1 MEEAAATCGS
11 FHSAHGAGDNAG
23 FGTTL
28 CRLTSI
34 IRPNRLR
41 GVFAFCRLPFITSC
55 AAGVLIATASLRS
68 AEPLA
73 SATVT
78 RVENKVSYG
87 KVVNDKSEMRP
98 ATANDVV
105 KASDFLLSESESRAE
120 LKYDD
125 GTIVRIGQ
133 NTIFSFEA
141 KTRTMDLKKGTFVF
155 YMPHGKGGGTI
166 KTPSFTAAIT
176 GTVAKVSTNII
187 AVIVGE
193 ITLLPSGKKVS
204 EGFFARVNPD
214 GSISILPFDLSK
226 EYDGKLMTFN
236 GLLPGLPPTGT
247 ELDAMLAD
255 FQRLGIQGTFDR
267 VNNLPSSVL
276 HFFGTQQPTPPPQST
291 KKRTPVFVS
300 PPPKTP
306 TPQQSPSGNPSPCN
320 GSP

>member
-1 MEEAAATCGS
+1 MFDFRS
-11 FHSAHGAGDNAG
+11 
-23 FGTTL
+23 
-28 CRLTSI
+28 
-34 IRPNRLR
+34 
-41 GVFAFCRLPFITSC
+41 LPFIAWC

-87 KVVNDKSEMRP
+87 KVISEKSELR
-98 ATANDVV
+98 AAAANDVV

-141 KTRTMDLKKGTFVF
+141 NTRTMNLKKGTFVF

-214 GSISILPFDLSK
+214 GTISIHPFDLAK
-226 EYDGKLMTFN
+226 EYDGRLMTFN
-236 GLLPGLPPTGT
+236 GLLPGLAPTT
-247 ELDAMLAD
+247 SELDAMLAD
-255 FQRLGIQGTFDR
+255 FQRLGVQGTFDQ

-276 HFFGTQQPTPPPQST
+276 HFFGTQQQAPTPRSS
-291 KKRTPVFVS
+291 RRGTPVFVS

-306 TPQQSPSGNPSPCN
+306 TPQPSPSEKPPPCSCKGTGQN
-320 GSP
+320 ILPRLFGTAGRYVS